1 MGGDV
6 RTLWKDAGII
16 AILARQWY
24 YGDGRIGFWQNSRKR
39 SMRLTNQQLEVIK
52 TVVRNTIKEPEIY
65 VFGSRTDDAKRGGDI
80 DILVLGEEH
89 FGVEMILR
97 MKILLKEQLGDRRID
112 LIYQQKGRTDAF
124 AELVKLEGV
133 PV

>member
-1 MGGDV
+1 
-6 RTLWKDAGII
+6 
-16 AILARQWY
+16 
-24 YGDGRIGFWQNSRKR
+24 
-39 SMRLTNQQLEVIK
+39 MRLTNQQLEVIK